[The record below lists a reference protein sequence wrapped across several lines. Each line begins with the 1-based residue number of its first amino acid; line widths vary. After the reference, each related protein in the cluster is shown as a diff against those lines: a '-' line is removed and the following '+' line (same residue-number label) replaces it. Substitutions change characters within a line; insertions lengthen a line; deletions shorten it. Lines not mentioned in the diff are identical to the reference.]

1 MVDGIR
7 ALKRKGEKAYTEK
20 VMLVRDYMT
29 RSPLVVSVE
38 TEVRRAFQLLKKHG
52 FRQFPVVKDGKLVGI
67 VTDRDLRTTLLRPN
81 LTVEE
86 IMTINP
92 VTIGEDA
99 SLGAAMLIFEK
110 EKFNALPV
118 VSKSREL
125 TGIITVTDVLDA
137 LISLL
142 GFREAQTRI
151 CVEVP
156 EGDSLPLWE
165 IIRTI
170 QIGGGE
176 VLSVMSEKKDVKMYY
191 ISAAKC
197 NIKDVAKKLR
207 EKGAS
212 VVGVG
217 G

>member
-1 MVDGIR
+1 
-7 ALKRKGEKAYTEK
+7 
-20 VMLVRDYMT
+20 MLVRDYMT

-99 SLGAAMLIFEK
+99 SLGAAMLILEK

-176 VLSVMSEKKDVKMYY
+176 VLSVMSEKRDVKMYY

-217 G
+217 E